1 MEWVR
6 EKGKKMGWRQNLVK
20 FNLNFK
26 GAKSENGSRQN
37 LGRRLKQRMKT
48 GGRQKFWRRLKVG
61 GRQNIWRIVG
71 AEVEHGGRQNMGSR
85 LEQRMKNIGRIVGAE
100 KKGEKTPHRRQMPGA
115 QVQFQK
121 YCNSFRQ
128 LRI

>member
-1 MEWVR
+1 
-6 EKGKKMGWRQNLVK
+6 MGGMQNLGK
-20 FNLNFK
+20 FK

-61 GRQNIWRIVG
+61 GRP
-71 AEVEHGGRQNMGSR
+71 
-85 LEQRMKNIGRIVGAE
+85 NIGRIVGAE
-100 KKGEKTPHRRQMPGA
+100 EKGEKTPHRRQMPGA
-115 QVQFQK
+115 QVQFKK